1 MAGGGARTVDCAV
14 HPSIRQKDEL
24 REYMQEPWRSR
35 PFPGPERY
43 FYPAPMGEYAPE
55 ARADGGLPGSDPELA
70 GRRLFTEMGV
80 DCAVLI
86 PLTRGLLAD
95 ADLATAICAATN
107 DWMAATWLGK
117 ANSHGRFYGSIRV
130 NPGDPEQA
138 RREIERWAGHPAFV
152 QVAVPMQAHR
162 PYGQRVY
169 FPLWEAAARHGLP
182 VAVHADGG
190 AGVDFWPSPAGYY
203 STFME
208 YRTLYPTNFAYHLAS
223 LIAEGVFDRLEELTF
238 VFADGAHHML
248 TPLVWR
254 MDKDWRPTRR
264 ETPWTKQLPSTYLRT
279 HVRFCADRFEMPD
292 DPKVLDGWLEI
303 TGAHEM
309 LLFASNYPYWDSFDP
324 REAFTSAAPGVRERI
339 LSENARALYKFKP
352 GATTPGGQAGKPGP
366 S

>member
-1 MAGGGARTVDCAV
+1 M
-14 HPSIRQKDEL
+14 
-24 REYMQEPWRSR
+24 W
-35 PFPGPERY
+35 
-43 FYPAPMGEYAPE
+43 
-55 ARADGGLPGSDPELA
+55 
-70 GRRLFTEMGV
+70 
-80 DCAVLI
+80 
-86 PLTRGLLAD
+86 
-95 ADLATAICAATN
+95 TANAATCVPSE
-107 DWMAATWLGK
+107 DSADRRVHLVP
-117 ANSHGRFYGSIRV
+117 ANLTSMFHRV
-130 NPGDPEQA
+130 LEADTTA
-138 RREIERWAGHPAFV
+138 RV
-152 QVAVPMQAHR
+152 
-162 PYGQRVY
+162 
-169 FPLWEAAARHGLP
+169 L
-182 VAVHADGG
+182 
-190 AGVDFWPSPAGYY
+190 
-203 STFME
+203 
-208 YRTLYPTNFAYHLAS
+208 RT
-223 LIAEGVFDRLEELTF
+223 I
-238 VFADGAHHML
+238 FADGAHHML

>member
-1 MAGGGARTVDCAV
+1 MDSSAARIIDCAI
-14 HPSIRQKDEL
+14 HPSVQHRDEL

-43 FYPAPMGEYAPE
+43 FYPAPMGDFCTGAQGD
-55 ARADGGLPGSDPELA
+55 RGLPGGDPALVSQ
-70 GRRLFTEMGV
+70 RLFTEMGV

-95 ADLATAICAATN
+95 EDLGTAICAATN

-138 RREIERWAGHPAFV
+138 VREIERWAGHPAVV
-152 QVAVPMQAHR
+152 QVVVPTQAHR

-169 FPLWEAAARHGLP
+169 VPIWEAAARRGFP

-203 STFME
+203 STFLE
-208 YRTLYPTNFAYHLAS
+208 YRTLYPTTFAYHLAS
-223 LIAEGVFDRLEELTF
+223 LIAEGVFDRLEDLIF
-238 VFADGAHHML
+238 VFADGAQHML
-248 TPLVWR
+248 APLIWR
-254 MDKDWRPTRR
+254 IDKDWRPTRR
-264 ETPWTKQLPSTYLRT
+264 ETPWTRQLPSTYVRD

-292 DPKVLDGWLEI
+292 DQSVLDDWLEI
-303 TGAHEM
+303 TDAQNT
-309 LLFASNYPYWDSFDP
+309 LLFASNYPCWDYFDP
-324 REAFTSAAPGVRERI
+324 RSAFKEIEPRIRERI
-339 LSENARALYKFKP
+339 LGENARALYGIEP
-352 GATTPGGQAGKPGP
+352 GMTMLGGSPNTLR
-366 S
+366 